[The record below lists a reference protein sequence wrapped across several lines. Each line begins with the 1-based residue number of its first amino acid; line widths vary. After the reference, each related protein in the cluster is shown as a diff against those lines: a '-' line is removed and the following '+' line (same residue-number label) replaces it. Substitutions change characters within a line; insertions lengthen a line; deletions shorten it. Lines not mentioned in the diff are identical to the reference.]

1 MSHERFIETSER
13 FKTWCCDALEFWHH
27 RAVDPRGGF
36 AEHLDLKGVADF
48 DHVRRVRVQARQ
60 AYVYAHAAY
69 LGWYSDSKKASDV
82 AWDFATGLGSAGGA
96 FIPDDSPRGCA
107 HLVNGDGSMNDDTRD
122 TYAQAFIL
130 LSGAWRFKAFADTKA
145 LLKANETIE
154 YLNNNLKSSFG
165 GWLEAMPIPKEKT
178 RRQNPH
184 MHLFEAFLALY
195 ASTQKQVY
203 LDYAHEMFSLF
214 EKHFFHS
221 STGALL
227 EFFHTDWTPF
237 KDGGP
242 VEPGHMMEWSWLL
255 QSYSDLSGVDVQK
268 YAIPLYDS
276 GLEYGLNSKLG
287 LICDAVNLD
296 GTEHSLTLRTW
307 PQTELIK
314 ASVARARRENSDLM
328 FNAASNTIEALF
340 KFYLSG
346 QVKGGWD
353 DKLSPEGGVISK
365 VMPTSTF
372 YHLFCAA
379 AEVDLLAQTLK

>member
-1 MSHERFIETSER
+1 
-13 FKTWCCDALEFWHH
+13 
-27 RAVDPRGGF
+27 
-36 AEHLDLKGVADF
+36 
-48 DHVRRVRVQARQ
+48 
-60 AYVYAHAAY
+60 
-69 LGWYSDSKKASDV
+69 
-82 AWDFATGLGSAGGA
+82 
-96 FIPDDSPRGCA
+96 
-107 HLVNGDGSMNDDTRD
+107 
-122 TYAQAFIL
+122 
-130 LSGAWRFKAFADTKA
+130 
-145 LLKANETIE
+145 
-154 YLNNNLKSSFG
+154 
-165 GWLEAMPIPKEKT
+165 
-178 RRQNPH
+178 
-184 MHLFEAFLALY
+184 
-195 ASTQKQVY
+195 
-203 LDYAHEMFSLF
+203 
-214 EKHFFHS
+214 
-221 STGALL
+221 
-227 EFFHTDWTPF
+227 
-237 KDGGP
+237 
-242 VEPGHMMEWSWLL
+242 MMEWSWLL